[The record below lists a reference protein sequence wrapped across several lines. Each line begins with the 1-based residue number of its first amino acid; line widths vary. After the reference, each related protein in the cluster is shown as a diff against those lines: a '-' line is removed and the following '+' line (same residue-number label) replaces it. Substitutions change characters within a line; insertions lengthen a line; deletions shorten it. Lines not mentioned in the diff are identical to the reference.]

1 MIRTYRSSIY
11 LYLFNFLQTAAKSLE
26 TYPGFLPETYK
37 DDFLEA
43 VNNNSDTVFKAF
55 TIDDYLWGYHDMT
68 LNQSRLVE
76 RNVIDSAT
84 EGIFYGVRFHSF
96 VCLYLLFMLSKK

>member
-26 TYPGFLPETYK
+26 TYPGFLPDTFKE
-37 DDFLEA
+37 DFLEA
-43 VNNNSDTVFKAF
+43 VNNNSDTVFEAF

-68 LNQSRLVE
+68 LNQSGLIPLVL
-76 RNVIDSAT
+76 DSAT

-96 VCLYLLFMLSKK
+96 VCQYLLFFLSKK